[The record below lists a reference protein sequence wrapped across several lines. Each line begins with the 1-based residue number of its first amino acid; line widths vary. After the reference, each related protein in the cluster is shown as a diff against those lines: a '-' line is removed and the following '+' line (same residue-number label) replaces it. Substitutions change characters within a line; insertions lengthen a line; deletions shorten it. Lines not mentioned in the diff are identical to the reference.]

1 MAPTSPLHTSPPRFR
16 TRLGLRLAS
25 PLSVLLLVPALVVGV
40 GAFMAV
46 SGQTSLRASIDTMA
60 EARFV
65 DQTAQASRHIRDMLG
80 QADPLL
86 DGFRAFVREQETAPT
101 PFLVAEHLST
111 SMHGRSGLSFVSL
124 GSEEGH
130 LTGVYLDDEGHFW
143 LTHRRRDDEGR
154 SHLRDY
160 RIPAVGPPILE
171 REDPDCGYDPRTRPF
186 YELAVDRGR
195 RTWTEPYVFFDSGVP
210 GVTRAEPLRG
220 PDGDLIG
227 VLSADFNLNDLSDF
241 VDGLDTVPSGR
252 VFVYTAGGEVLAHPG
267 VRRMFGQDARGAGE
281 LLRVADLDDPVLA
294 GFFEHQPEI
303 AADAV
308 AAQPF
313 VFDGGDEPYLAAV
326 APCVV
331 DADMVWYVG
340 ALAPESAF
348 MAPARDHLV
357 GAVRISA
364 VALVLALAVASLFA
378 VNLVRSRRE
387 VSMARAAARAA
398 RKEVRE
404 LGSYRL
410 LRRIGEGGMGE
421 VWLAEHRLLA
431 RPAAIKLV
439 HGKAIAEES
448 REKVAGILA
457 GFEKEAR
464 VTANLAS
471 PHTVRLFDYGVSR
484 DGVFFY
490 VMELLDGVDLQALV
504 DHWGPQP
511 LGRVVRVLDQV
522 CSSLAEAHD
531 AGMVHLDIKP
541 ANVFLCR
548 QGDEA
553 DVGKVLDFGLVKVH
567 AEGRGEEG
575 ELDDLVAGT
584 PAYMSPER
592 GLGRTDVDGRADLYS
607 VGCLAFWLLTGRTV
621 FDTDQPTVMLRHH
634 VNSPPQR
641 PSEVSA
647 RPVPLEMDHLV
658 LQCLAKDPAQRPG
671 DARELRQL
679 LAEVPIP
686 EDQLWT
692 DREIRAWWAEHGE
705 LVQMVDSGTASQEG
719 KRLVRGTTEV
729 MLEPVDGDT
738 QVLDLTVDKLEPTR

>member
-1 MAPTSPLHTSPPRFR
+1 MAPPSLVHTSPPRFR

-25 PLSVLLLVPALVVGV
+25 PLSVLVLVPALVVGV

-60 EARFV
+60 EARFI

-86 DGFRAFVREQETAPT
+86 DGFRAFVREQETPPT
-101 PFLVAEHLST
+101 PFDIAEHLST
-111 SMHGRSGLSFVSL
+111 SMHDRSGLSFVSL
-124 GSEEGH
+124 GSTEGH
-130 LTGVYLDDEGHFW
+130 LTGVFLDDGGRFW
-143 LTHRRRDDEGR
+143 LTDRQLGEDGR
-154 SHLRDY
+154 CHLRDF

-171 REDPDCGYDPRTRPF
+171 REDPDCGYDVRTRPF
-186 YELAVDRGR
+186 YDLAIERGR

-210 GVTRAEPLRG
+210 GVTRAEPLLG
-220 PDGDLIG
+220 SDGALLG

-252 VFVYTAGGEVLAHPG
+252 VFVYTAAGEVLAHPG
-267 VRRMFGQDARGAGE
+267 VRRIFGQDARGAGE

-294 GFFEHQPEI
+294 GFFAHQPELSP
-303 AADAV
+303 DATE
-308 AAQPF
+308 ALPF
-313 VFDGGDEPYLAAV
+313 VFEEGDGPYLAAV

-331 DADMVWYVG
+331 DADMIWYVG

-348 MAPARDHLV
+348 MAPAREHLV

-387 VSMARAAARAA
+387 VSQARAAARAA

-439 HGKAIAEES
+439 HGKAIADES
-448 REKVAGILA
+448 RDKVAEILA

-531 AGMVHLDIKP
+531 AGLVHLDIKP

-567 AEGRGEEG
+567 VEGREDGQ
-575 ELDDLVAGT
+575 LDDLVAGT

-592 GLGRTDVDGRADLYS
+592 GLGRTDVDARADLYS

-634 VNSPPQR
+634 VNTPPQR

-658 LQCLAKDPAQRPG
+658 LQCLAKDPAVRPQ
-671 DARELRQL
+671 DAREMRQL

-686 EDQLWT
+686 EDQEWG

-705 LVQMVDSGTASQEG
+705 LVQLVDSASKSQEG

-738 QVLDLTVDKLEPTR
+738 QVLDRTVDKLEPSR

>member
-1 MAPTSPLHTSPPRFR
+1 MAPPSPIHTSPPRWR

-60 EARFV
+60 EARFA

-86 DGFRAFVREQETAPT
+86 DGFRGFLREQESDPT
-101 PFLVAEHLST
+101 PAQIAEHLAT
-111 SMHGRSGLSFVSL
+111 AMHARSGLSFVSL
-124 GSEEGH
+124 GSSEGH
-130 LTGVYLDDEGHFW
+130 LVGVYLDDEGHFW
-143 LTHRRRDDEGR
+143 LTDRQLGADGR

-171 REDPDCGYDPRTRPF
+171 REDPDCGYDVRSRPF
-186 YELAVDRGR
+186 YDLARQRGR

-210 GVTRAEPLRG
+210 GITRVESLLG
-220 PDGDLIG
+220 GDGEFLG
-227 VLSADFNLNDLSDF
+227 VLAADFNLNDLSDF
-241 VDGLDTVPSGR
+241 VAGLDTVPSGR
-252 VFVYTAGGEVLAHPG
+252 VFVYTAAGEVLAHPG
-267 VRRMFGQDARGAGE
+267 VRRLFGRDARGAGE
-281 LLRVADLDDPVLA
+281 LLRAADLDDDVLG
-294 GFFEHQPEI
+294 GFFERQP
-303 AADAV
+303 DLQPKGTQAV
-308 AAQPF
+308 PF
-313 VFDGGDEPYLAAV
+313 DFDHGGEHYLASV
-326 APCVV
+326 TPCVV
-331 DADMVWYVG
+331 DDDMVWYVG
-340 ALAPESAF
+340 ALAPQSAF

-410 LRRIGEGGMGE
+410 LRCIGEGGMGE

-439 HGKAIAEES
+439 HGKAIAKES
-448 REKVAGILA
+448 RDKVAGILA
-457 GFEKEAR
+457 GFEKEAK
-464 VTANLAS
+464 VTANLSS

-490 VMELLDGVDLQALV
+490 VMELLDGVDLQKLV
-504 DHWGPQP
+504 EHWGPQP

-531 AGMVHLDIKP
+531 AGLVHLDVKP

-567 AEGRGEEG
+567 TEGEEG
-575 ELDDLVAGT
+575 KLDDLVAGT

-592 GLGRTDVDGRADLYS
+592 GLGRADIDGRADLYS
-607 VGCLAFWLLTGRTV
+607 VGCLAFWLLTGRTL
-621 FDTDQPTVMLRHH
+621 FDTDQPTAMLRHH
-634 VNSPPQR
+634 VQTPPER
-641 PSEVSA
+641 PSAAAA
-647 RPVPLEMDHLV
+647 RPIPLEMDHLV
-658 LQCLAKDPAQRPG
+658 LQCLAKDPALRPQ
-671 DARELRQL
+671 DARELRRL

-686 EDQLWT
+686 EDQRWG
-692 DREIRAWWAEHGE
+692 DREIRAWWAEHGA
-705 LVQMVDSGTASQEG
+705 LVQLVDSAAPSQEG
-719 KRLVRGTTEV
+719 KRLERGETEV

-738 QVLDLTVDKLEPTR
+738 QVLDRTVDKLEPTR